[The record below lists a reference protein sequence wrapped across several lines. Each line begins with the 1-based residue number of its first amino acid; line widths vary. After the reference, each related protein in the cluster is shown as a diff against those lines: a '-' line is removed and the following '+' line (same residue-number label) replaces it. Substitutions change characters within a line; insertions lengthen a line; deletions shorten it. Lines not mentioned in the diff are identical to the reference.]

1 MFNRL
6 GDSFNQMVDELQRN
20 DQQRRNLTADI
31 AHELRTPIHVIQ
43 GNLEGIIDGVY
54 QPDEE
59 TIHQLLDETNR
70 LSRLVED
77 LHTLSLAE
85 GGELPLSLETVHLAE
100 IFEDVVTSFSG
111 QAASAGITLRAD
123 ASPKLTVHA
132 DPGRLVQVLSNLVV
146 NALRHTPEGGIIS
159 LDAVP
164 IEGGLRIT
172 VTDTGVG
179 IPPENLPYI
188 FDRLWRGDRS
198 RAREDHTSGY
208 GLGLPIA
215 RQLVRAHGGE
225 LTAQS
230 EIGKGSTFTIE
241 LL

>member
-6 GDSFNQMVDELQRN
+6 ADSFNQMVGELERN

-54 QPDEE
+54 QPDED
-59 TIHQLLDETNR
+59 TIHQLLDETHR

-85 GGELPLSLETVHLAE
+85 GGELPLSLETVRVAE

-111 QAASAGITLRAD
+111 QAASAGVELD
-123 ASPKLTVHA
+123 ANAPPSLTVSV

-146 NALRHTPEGGIIS
+146 NALRHTSEGGTLRLEAAATES
-159 LDAVP
+159 
-164 IEGGLRIT
+164 GTRIT
-172 VTDTGVG
+172 VADTGAG
-179 IPPENLPYI
+179 IPPENLPFI
-188 FDRLWRGDRS
+188 FDRLWRG
-198 RAREDHTSGY
+198 
-208 GLGLPIA
+208 
-215 RQLVRAHGGE
+215 GGPV
-225 LTAQS
+225 
-230 EIGKGSTFTIE
+230 
-241 LL
+241 